1 MASKKISYKDLKQA
15 DNNQLKAALSGKTVV
30 SKSTNNSNVKID
42 SIAEDPKG
50 DFQEIFPYDE
60 NAARVIA
67 ESIEAHGYDKTQVI
81 HLAKILEEP
90 DTIDSPIRI
99 DGRHRVE
106 ACRMA
111 HIEEIPAYIHTF
123 ETRQQALIYAY
134 ELQLNRRN
142 LEPYQKLDAMAKL
155 DQLKNP
161 GKKTDS
167 EETTGKSAEEM
178 ADMLGVSTR
187 TAERMRNII
196 NNGDEETVEKVKK
209 GEISISKADKIINDK
224 KPSKKTKKKAE
235 ETKED
240 EISDSLDD
248 TSGDPKGIF
257 IGDHSDGIERP
268 SGRLSPEEDTE
279 RTQERKKAFE
289 DGFAEGFE
297 KALIFVLSETLNGRT
312 PKEIYNDEKL
322 KDLSPSVI
330 SKFELPEGAE
340 DAINAL

>member
-1 MASKKISYKDLKQA
+1 MASKKISYNDLKNT
-15 DNNQLKAALSGKTVV
+15 DNTQLKTALSGKRVV
-30 SKSTNNSNVKID
+30 SKSTNNTNINIA

-50 DFQEIFPYDE
+50 DFQDIFPFDE
-60 NAARVIA
+60 NAARTIA
-67 ESIEAHGYDKTQVI
+67 DSIEAHGYDKTQVI

-90 DTIDSPIRI
+90 ETKDSPIRI

-161 GKKTDS
+161 GKKTDTK
-167 EETTGKSAEEM
+167 EPVGKSAEEV

-224 KPSKKTKKKAE
+224 KPSKKTKKKNDE
-235 ETKED
+235 ED
-240 EISDSLDD
+240 ISDSLEDN
-248 TSGDPKGIF
+248 TGDPKGVF

-268 SGRLSPEEDTE
+268 NNRLSPEEDNE
-279 RTQERKKAFE
+279 RTQERKKAYD

-297 KALIFVLSETLNGRT
+297 KALIFVLFETLNGKT

-330 SKFELPEGAE
+330 TKFELPEGAE
-340 DAINAL
+340 DAINSL